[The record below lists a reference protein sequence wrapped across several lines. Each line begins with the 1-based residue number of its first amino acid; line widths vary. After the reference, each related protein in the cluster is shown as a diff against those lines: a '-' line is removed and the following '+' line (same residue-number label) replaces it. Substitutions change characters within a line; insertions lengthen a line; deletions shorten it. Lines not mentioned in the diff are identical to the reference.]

1 MYIGLGIF
9 LLVVG
14 AILYFAVGATM
25 LGPISLSMVG
35 IICMIG
41 GVLAIILSFMQGAGR
56 RGAGAGGYTATRET
70 HVDPAT
76 GSRIERTDVDT
87 N

>member
-14 AILYFAVGATM
+14 AILYFAVGTAM
-25 LGPISLSMVG
+25 LGPVSLSMIG

-41 GVLAIILSFMQGAGR
+41 GVLAIILSFLQGAGR

>member
-56 RGAGAGGYTATRET
+56 RGGAGYTATRET
-70 HVDPAT
+70 HVDPNT
-76 GSRIERTDVDT
+76 GSRIERTDVDS

>member
-14 AILYFAVGATM
+14 AILYFAVGTAVI
-25 LGPISLSMVG
+25 GPVSISMIGL
-35 IICMIG
+35 ICMIG
-41 GVLAIILSFMQGAGR
+41 GVLAIVLSFLQGAGR
-56 RGAGAGGYTATRET
+56 RGGAGTGYTATRES
-70 HVDPAT
+70 HVDP
-76 GSRIERTDVDT
+76 

>member
-9 LLVVG
+9 LLALG
-14 AILYFAVGATM
+14 AILYFAVEASVAGIDINTVGM
-25 LGPISLSMVG
+25 ILMVA
-35 IICMIG
+35 
-41 GVLAIILSFMQGAGR
+41 GVLAIILSFVMSASRNRGR
-56 RGAGAGGYTATRET
+56 VGYTATRES

-76 GSRIERTDVDT
+76 GSRVDRTDVDP

>member
-14 AILYFAVGATM
+14 AILYFAVSSTM
-25 LGPISLSMVG
+25 IAGISLGTVG
-35 IICMIG
+35 IILMIG
-41 GVLAIILSFMQGAGR
+41 GVLAIVLSFVAQAGR
-56 RGAGAGGYTATRET
+56 RRDAGYTATRES

-76 GSRIERTDVDT
+76 GSRVDRTDVDPHA
-87 N
+87 

>member
-25 LGPISLSMVG
+25 LGPVSLSMVG
-35 IICMIG
+35 MIMMIG
-41 GVLAIILSFMQGAGR
+41 GLLAIVLSFVQGAGR
-56 RGAGAGGYTATRET
+56 RGAGGYSATRST

-76 GSRIERTDVDT
+76 GSRVETTDVDPR
-87 N
+87 